1 MSDTHTSRTIVLLA
15 PECVAVPASFE
26 RVALDSAGHA
36 GLLAKLQRLRGNLYL
51 EDGAI
56 EAWQLTGDGRHC
68 VDSDEGSWHFLSV
81 EDDKVLGCARLRVLD
96 PSVPFS
102 ELAVA
107 QSAQAQSPI
116 WGPALRLSITGELRR
131 AQTERMMFIEAGGW
145 ALLPELRCTTEALHI
160 ALGSFAFGEILGGC
174 LGLSTATVRHGSASI
189 LRRLGGCSLMWEDT
203 IVPPYYDS
211 SYRCEM
217 EVVRFDSRSPNAKF
231 RAMVDKLQ
239 GDLLLAPVVC
249 RA

>member
-1 MSDTHTSRTIVLLA
+1 M
-15 PECVAVPASFE
+15 
-26 RVALDSAGHA
+26 DSAGHA

-81 EDDKVLGCARLRVLD
+81 EDDQVLGCARLRVFD
-96 PSVPFS
+96 PGIPFS
-102 ELAVA
+102 ALAVA
-107 QSAQAQSPI
+107 QSAQALNPM
-116 WGPALRLSITGELRR
+116 WGPALRLAIARELQR
-131 AQTERMMFIEAGGW
+131 AQAERMRFIEAGGW
-145 ALLPELRCTTEALHI
+145 ALLPELRCTTEALQI
-160 ALGSFAFGEILGGC
+160 ALGSFAVGELLGGC

-189 LRRLGGCSLMWEDT
+189 LRRLGGCSFIWEDT
-203 IVPPYYDS
+203 ILPPYYDA

-217 EVVRFDSRSPNAKF
+217 EVVRFDSRSPNPKF

-239 GDLLLAPVVC
+239 GDLLHAPVVC